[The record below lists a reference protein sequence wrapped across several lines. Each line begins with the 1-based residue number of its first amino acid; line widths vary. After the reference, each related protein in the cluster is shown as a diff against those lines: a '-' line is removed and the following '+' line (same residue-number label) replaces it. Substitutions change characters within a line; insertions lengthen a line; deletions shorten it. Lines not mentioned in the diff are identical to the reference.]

1 MRLEEAQHP
10 QRAMRDMLNALVFCI
25 VVLAIFDTLS
35 FSGHYR
41 KVVWQQVAAQAVWAT
56 ADIR

>member
-1 MRLEEAQHP
+1 MF
-10 QRAMRDMLNALVFCI
+10 NALLFCI

-41 KVVWQQVAAQAVWAT
+41 KAVWQQVTGQAIWVA